1 MFHLAI
7 TPFPIGLLGP
17 FGLFPAVFAEIL
29 AFYLLQ
35 RRNSTRPG
43 GPEPFPLILVCIL
56 LVNTAPLAVGYILLG
71 LTHHPETLVR
81 FSLGHFLISWA
92 LSVAIEYPICR
103 KVRMIKEVPHLLMV
117 VAISNVASLAVL
129 ALLVW
134 RLGPSAVL

>member
-1 MFHLAI
+1 
-7 TPFPIGLLGP
+7 
-17 FGLFPAVFAEIL
+17 
-29 AFYLLQ
+29 
-35 RRNSTRPG
+35 
-43 GPEPFPLILVCIL
+43 LILVCIL

-81 FSLGHFLISWA
+81 FFLGNFLISWA